1 LTPDVE
7 PAVRVAAAQE
17 APDRPEIPAWAHQ
30 LVRYT
35 DEAVRI
41 PGTSIRVGLDAVL
54 GALVPGAGDAVNA
67 GIALALVVAAVRM
80 GAPRAL
86 VVRMLLNI
94 AIDLAAGAV
103 PVVGDVFDVA
113 FKANRRNM
121 DLLRAHAGE
130 RRKTRAGDVAL
141 LVLFGALFVGLIV
154 LTVWGLWRLFG

>member
-1 LTPDVE
+1 MKRA
-7 PAVRVAAAQE
+7 PAQK
-17 APDRPEIPAWAHQ
+17 APDPPEVPAWAHQ

-41 PGTSIRVGLDAVL
+41 PGTSIRFGLDAVL

-67 GIALALVVAAVRM
+67 GIALALVVAAIQM

-86 VVRMLLNI
+86 VVRMLVNI
-94 AIDLAAGAV
+94 AIDLGAGAV
-103 PVVGDVFDVA
+103 PILGDVFDVA

-130 RRKTRAGDVAL
+130 RRKIRAGDVVL
-141 LVLFGALFVGLIV
+141 LLLFGMLFLGLIA